1 MDAHDAKVPLSRTK
15 FRKPKFAICAKTHS
29 KGVHAAIQSRL
40 KLLFDSPTDAFVFFD
55 INASDGIT
63 AAEVQRGLRQLGA
76 VASIRDL
83 GGIVS
88 ADGQVSVLGFLRV
101 FAWQDIVDI
110 EELDAMLAKSR
121 LNEAKIRAKAL
132 ERFEAL
138 NLEIIVAGN
147 LSVSA
152 GTQDKFH
159 LSALESPVAA
169 LDNSGNISRDELFKF
184 MKQEDPSVTE
194 EHVNS
199 LFDLMDRN
207 KDGTVSKTEI
217 LQRYT
222 LNRKKFL
229 SVDTDKSGDVD
240 FAELRSFVL
249 NDDETATEEEIKLL
263 FESMDRN
270 KDGTVTKNEFS
281 HFYSLYKTE
290 KDSLRDYRSTY
301 KTDTQ
306 SELRKSSTAIVTPGG
321 QLRSTCFDRTSQK
334 GDKSKLSAALSPSSD
349 GADTMDIQKDCV
361 HTVWDT
367 LPSRTI
373 ANISRAKV
381 QKGKHMMLQV

>member
-1 MDAHDAKVPLSRTK
+1 METLAIIQPANVPLRRTK
-15 FRKPKFAICAKTHS
+15 FRKPNVAICAKTQS
-29 KGVHAAIQSRL
+29 KGVHAAIQTRL

-63 AAEVQRGLRQLGA
+63 AAEVQRGLRLLG
-76 VASIRDL
+76 VDASIRDL

-88 ADGQVSVLGFLRV
+88 TDGQVSVLGFLRV
-101 FAWQDIVDI
+101 YGWQDIVDL

-121 LNEAKIRAKAL
+121 LNEAKIRAKSL
-132 ERFEAL
+132 QRVEAL
-138 NLEIIVAGN
+138 NLGLIVAGN
-147 LSVSA
+147 LSDSA
-152 GTQDKFH
+152 GTQDKFNF
-159 LSALESPVAA
+159 SALESPVAA

-194 EHVNS
+194 EQVNS
-199 LFDLMDRN
+199 LFDLMDRD
-207 KDGTVSKTEI
+207 KDGTVSKSEI
-217 LQRYT
+217 LHRYT
-222 LNRKKFL
+222 VNRKKFMA
-229 SVDTDKSGDVD
+229 VDTDKSGDVD
-240 FAELRSFVL
+240 FAELHSFVL
-249 NDDETATEEEIKLL
+249 HDDETATEEEINLL

-290 KDSLRDYRSTY
+290 KDSRAY
-301 KTDTQ
+301 KTDKQ
-306 SELRKSSTAIVTPGG
+306 SELMKSSTAIVTPGG
-321 QLRSTCFDRTSQK
+321 QVRSPFCDITSQH
-334 GDKSKLSAALSPSSD
+334 GDKSKLSAALSPSFD
-349 GADTMDIQKDCV
+349 DADTMDLQKDCV

>member
-88 ADGQVSVLGFLRV
+88 TDGQVSVLGFLRV

-110 EELDAMLAKSR
+110 EALDAMLAKSR
-121 LNEAKIRAKAL
+121 LNEAKIRAKAS

-138 NLEIIVAGN
+138 NLGIIVAGN
-147 LSVSA
+147 LSDSA

-159 LSALESPVAA
+159 FSALESPVAA

-321 QLRSTCFDRTSQK
+321 QLRSTCCDITSQK

-381 QKGKHMMLQV
+381 QKGKHIMLQV